1 MITYVKGDLF
11 QATKGKSGTPLL
23 LAHACNCLGIWG
35 GGIANVFRAKF
46 HSSYELYNDY
56 CTSQSSPSDLLGTS
70 LLLPVSSKDA
80 GYVNGL
86 TKRAIIVCLF
96 TSVMG
101 QESEHEIAKFTA
113 EAMQDLKLQL
123 ENPERIEN
131 RTVRNIVTSYNNQTS
146 QNNTLVDVSNYT
158 VNMPK
163 INSGIFGVPWELTEK
178 ALIES
183 GMDCQVFEL

>member
-1 MITYVKGDLF
+1 
-11 QATKGKSGTPLL
+11 
-23 LAHACNCLGIWG
+23 
-35 GGIANVFRAKF
+35 
-46 HSSYELYNDY
+46 
-56 CTSQSSPSDLLGTS
+56 
-70 LLLPVSSKDA
+70 
-80 GYVNGL
+80 
-86 TKRAIIVCLF
+86 
-96 TSVMG
+96 MG

-131 RTVRNIVTSYNNQTS
+131 STVRNIVTSYNNQTS
-146 QNNTLVDVSNYT
+146 QNNALVDVSNYT

-163 INSGIFGVPWELTEK
+163 INSGIFGVPWELTER